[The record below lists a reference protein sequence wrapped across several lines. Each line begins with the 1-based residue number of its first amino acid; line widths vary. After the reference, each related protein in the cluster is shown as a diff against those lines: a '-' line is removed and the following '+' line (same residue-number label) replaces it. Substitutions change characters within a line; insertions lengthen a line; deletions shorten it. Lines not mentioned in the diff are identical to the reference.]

1 MPRVTKLVCGGDRFK
16 ACASEWCTLQLRLG
30 EGRGVL
36 QAGRGHRQRRRAY
49 MFAQREEFVEVEE
62 EEVWQGRRDP
72 LIPGLRAEGDLGGS
86 DLGKIVFP
94 EH

>member
-1 MPRVTKLVCGGDRFK
+1 
-16 ACASEWCTLQLRLG
+16 
-30 EGRGVL
+30 
-36 QAGRGHRQRRRAY
+36 

-86 DLGKIVFP
+86 DLGKIVFL